1 MRIVGMGVLGLV
13 AMGLSSGASAQ
24 DATLGLSIDTA
35 RHELVLDLAPV
46 TIPSGQMMETPARAL
61 ALPVN
66 GWLQGYAV
74 DLVDASGHPL
84 SHSLIHHVN
93 LIAPERRELFS
104 PIMLRIGAVG
114 AETPAVEIPRIFGF
128 RVQPGDTLL
137 VTAMLQNPT
146 GHDVIGAHVIVRM
159 PFAQAG
165 GFWHPISIY
174 PMYLDVMPPA
184 GPKSY
189 DMPPGHSEQGWSA
202 RPAVA
207 GRILGIGAH
216 VHKYATAL
224 RFEDVTTHHVIWRAR
239 PITDRS
245 GEPVDMPLRTYWWR
259 LGLPLDPTHEYRLTA
274 VYDNPTGHVIPM
286 GAMGA
291 LGGVF
296 LPEQPTDWPRVDR
309 ASPIYV
315 LDLHFTTT
323 RDSAMAMGDMAGMH

>member
-1 MRIVGMGVLGLV
+1 MRIAGLALVLLGVSSVALG
-13 AMGLSSGASAQ
+13 AQ
-24 DATLGLSIDTA
+24 ETTLHVSIDTA
-35 RHELVLDLAPV
+35 THDLVLEVAPV
-46 TIPSGQMMETPARAL
+46 TIASGRMVETPARAVP
-61 ALPVN
+61 LPVD

-74 DLVDASGHPL
+74 ALVDAGGHPL
-84 SHSLIHHVN
+84 PHSLIHHVN

-114 AETPAVEIPRIFGF
+114 AETPAVELPRLFGF
-128 RVQPGDTLL
+128 RVRPGDTLL
-137 VTAMLQNPT
+137 VTAMLQNAT
-146 GHDVIGAHVIVRM
+146 GRDITGARVIVRM
-159 PFAQAG
+159 PFTSVG
-165 GFWHPISIY
+165 GWWHPISIY
-174 PMYLDVMPPA
+174 PMYMDVMPPA

-189 DMPPGHSEQGWSA
+189 DMPPGHSEQSWGA

-216 VHKYATAL
+216 VHKFATAL
-224 RFEDVTTHHVIWRAR
+224 RFEDVTARRVIWRAR
-239 PITDRS
+239 PILDRS

-274 VYDNPTGHVIPM
+274 VYENPTGRVIPM

-296 LPEQPTDWPRVDR
+296 LPDHPAAWPRVDR
-309 ASPIYV
+309 ASPDYV

-323 RDSAMAMGDMAGMH
+323 SEPMAMGDMAGMH

>member
-1 MRIVGMGVLGLV
+1 MRIVGIGLV
-13 AMGLSSGASAQ
+13 GLLVMAARASAQ
-24 DATLGLSIDTA
+24 DATLHLAVDSVE
-35 RHELVLDLAPV
+35 RQLVLELAPV
-46 TIPSGQMMETPARAL
+46 TIASGHMMETPARAM

-66 GWLQGYAV
+66 GWLQGYSV
-74 DLVDASGHPL
+74 DLEDANGHPL

-114 AETPAVEIPRIFGF
+114 AETPAVELPRLFGF
-128 RVQPGDTLL
+128 RVEPGDTLL

-146 GHDVIGAHVIVRM
+146 GHDIIGAHVIVRM
-159 PFAQAG
+159 PFTPAH
-165 GFWHPISIY
+165 GFWHPLSIY
-174 PMYLDVMPPA
+174 PMYMDVMPPA

-189 DMPPGHSEQGWSA
+189 DMPPGHSEQSWGA

-224 RFEDVTTHHVIWRAR
+224 RFEDVTTHHVIWSAR

-259 LGLPLDPTHEYRLTA
+259 LGLPLDPSHEYRLTA
-274 VYDNPTGHVIPM
+274 VYENPTGHVIPLGAM
-286 GAMGA
+286 GAMG
-291 LGGVF
+291 GVY
-296 LPEQPTDWPRVDR
+296 LPADPAAWPRVDR
-309 ASPIYV
+309 ASPDYV

-323 RDSAMAMGDMAGMH
+323 RDSSMAMGDMAGMH

>member
-1 MRIVGMGVLGLV
+1 MRIAGIGLV
-13 AMGLSSGASAQ
+13 GLLVLATAASAQ
-24 DATLGLSIDTA
+24 DATTLHLSIDSV
-35 RHELVLDLAPV
+35 RRELVLELAPV
-46 TIPSGQMMETPARAL
+46 TITSGQMMETPARTVAF
-61 ALPVN
+61 PID

-74 DLVDASGHPL
+74 DLADANGRPL

-114 AETPAVEIPRIFGF
+114 AETPAVELPRVFGF

-146 GHDVIGAHVIVRM
+146 GHDIIGAHVIVRM
-159 PFAQAG
+159 PFAPAN

-174 PMYLDVMPPA
+174 PMYMDVMPPA

-189 DMPPGHSEQGWSA
+189 DMPPGHSEQSWSA

-224 RFEDVTTHHVIWRAR
+224 RFEDVTTHHVIWSAR

-259 LGLPLDPTHEYRLTA
+259 LGLPLDPSHDYRLTA
-274 VYDNPTGHVIPM
+274 VYENPTGHVIPM

-291 LGGVF
+291 LGGVY
-296 LPEQPTDWPRVDR
+296 LPNDPAAWPRVDR
-309 ASPIYV
+309 TSPDYV

-323 RDSAMAMGDMAGMH
+323 RDSSMAMGDMAGMH

>member
-1 MRIVGMGVLGLV
+1 MRIVGGLALVVFAV
-13 AMGLSSGASAQ
+13 AARAASAQ
-24 DATLGLSIDTA
+24 ETTLHVSVDSATHS
-35 RHELVLDLAPV
+35 LVLELAPV
-46 TIPSGQMMETPARAL
+46 TIPTAQMVETPARAVP
-61 ALPVN
+61 LPVD

-74 DLVDASGHPL
+74 DLIDANGHPL
-84 SHSLIHHVN
+84 SHGLIHHVN

-114 AETPAVEIPRIFGF
+114 AETPAVELPRLFGF
-128 RVQPGDTLL
+128 RVRPGDTLL

-146 GHDVIGAHVIVRM
+146 GHEITGARVIVRM
-159 PFAQAG
+159 PFASAG
-165 GFWHPISIY
+165 GWWHPISIY
-174 PMYLDVMPPA
+174 PMYMDVMPPA

-189 DMPPGHSEQGWSA
+189 DMPAGHSEQSWSA

-216 VHKYATAL
+216 VHKYATTL
-224 RFEDVTTHHVIWRAR
+224 RFEDATTHHVIWSAR
-239 PITDRS
+239 PIMDRS

-274 VYDNPTGHVIPM
+274 VYENPTGHVIPM

-296 LPEQPTDWPRVDR
+296 LPDRPTAWPRVDR
-309 ASPIYV
+309 ASPQYV

-323 RDSAMAMGDMAGMH
+323 SEPMAMGDMAGMH